1 MSSSVEQGRSLGE
14 VGIDGARLYW
24 NLSEPVL
31 YEEAVRRREGSLAA
45 GGPLVCRTGPHT
57 GRSPNDKFFVKEP
70 SSESRI
76 AWGGPNRPMSVEHFE
91 LLQRDLFASL
101 KGAELFVQDC
111 RAGADP
117 DYGLPVRVVS
127 EYAWHSL
134 FA

>member
-70 SSESRI
+70 SSERD
-76 AWGGPNRPMSVEHFE
+76 RKSV
-91 LLQRDLFASL
+91 
-101 KGAELFVQDC
+101 V
-111 RAGADP
+111 
-117 DYGLPVRVVS
+117 
-127 EYAWHSL
+127 
-134 FA
+134 